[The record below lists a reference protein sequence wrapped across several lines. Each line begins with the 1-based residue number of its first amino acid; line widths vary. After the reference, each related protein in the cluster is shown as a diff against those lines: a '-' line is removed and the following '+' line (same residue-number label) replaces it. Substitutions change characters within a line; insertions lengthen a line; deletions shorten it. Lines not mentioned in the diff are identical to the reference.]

1 MGFEKT
7 QRDPESPPASVK
19 IRRMTTASNQD
30 IPRKVAASQGFQWV
44 AAGFRLYRKTPL
56 LLSAAFGLLFGV
68 VMALG
73 LIPVVGGSLS
83 ELASPLMVAGFLA
96 AYRVLDSGDEL
107 ELPQFLAGVQGPAV
121 PLMAVGAVQLVGTL
135 LIGKLMLGMGFD
147 PQTVMAAAQD
157 KNASPAEMQAIL
169 NQAMP
174 AVLTG
179 LMLFTPL
186 IMATWFAPAL
196 ILFGGARPA
205 TALAVSLRAVAKNWA
220 AMLTNGLALGLL
232 LFFAALIP
240 MLLGLLVAMPV
251 LFGSLYA
258 SYQAIFAVWA
268 DDNAAVDN
276 PPADNVV
283 RLNPSDTS
291 DR

>member
-1 MGFEKT
+1 MN
-7 QRDPESPPASVK
+7 
-19 IRRMTTASNQD
+19 TASNQD
-30 IPRKVAASQGFQWV
+30 IPRKVAAAQGFQWV
-44 AAGFRLYRKTPL
+44 VAGFRLYRKNPL
-56 LLSAAFGLLFGV
+56 LLSAAFGVLFGV

-83 ELASPLMVAGFLA
+83 ELASPLMVAGFMV
-96 AYRVLDSGDEL
+96 AYRALDNGNEL
-107 ELPQFLAGVQGPAV
+107 ELPQFMAGVQGPV
-121 PLMAVGAVQLVGTL
+121 IPLMTVGAVQLLGAL
-135 LIGKLMLGMGFD
+135 LIGQVMVSMEFD
-147 PQTVMAAAQD
+147 PEAVMAAARD
-157 KNASPAEMQAIL
+157 TKASPEHMQAVL

-179 LMLFTPL
+179 LALFVPL

-205 TALAVSLRAVAKNWA
+205 TALGVSLRAVARNWTA
-220 AMLTNGLALGLL
+220 CLVHALTLFLL
-232 LFFAALIP
+232 LIVASLAP
-240 MLLGLLVAMPV
+240 MLLGLLIAMPI

-268 DDNAAVDN
+268 DDNA
-276 PPADNVV
+276 
-283 RLNPSDTS
+283 PSDDEVLLDPTDNL

>member
-1 MGFEKT
+1 
-7 QRDPESPPASVK
+7 
-19 IRRMTTASNQD
+19 MTTASNQD
-30 IPRKVAASQGFQWV
+30 IPRKVAAAQGFQWV
-44 AAGFRLYRKTPL
+44 AAGFRLYRKNPL

-83 ELASPLMVAGFLA
+83 ELASPLMVAGFMA
-96 AYRVLDSGDEL
+96 AYRALDEGREL
-107 ELPQFLAGVQGPAV
+107 ELPNFLAGVQGPAI
-121 PLMAVGAVQLVGTL
+121 PLMAVGAVQLLGTL

-147 PQTVMAAAQD
+147 PQAVMAAAKD
-157 KNASPAEMQAIL
+157 GKASPQEMQAVL

-179 LMLFTPL
+179 LLLFTPL

-205 TALAVSLRAVAKNWA
+205 TALGVSLKAVARNWA
-220 AMLTNGLALGLL
+220 AMLVNGLALGLL
-232 LFFAALIP
+232 LFVAALVP

-268 DDNAAVDN
+268 DEAA
-276 PPADNVV
+276 PAQAADS
-283 RLNPSDTS
+283 LA
-291 DR
+291 

>member
-1 MGFEKT
+1 
-7 QRDPESPPASVK
+7 
-19 IRRMTTASNQD
+19 MTPASNQD

-56 LLSAAFGLLFGV
+56 LLSAAFAMLFGV

-96 AYRVLDSGDEL
+96 AYRALDDGSEL
-107 ELPQFLAGVQGPAV
+107 ELPNFLAGVQGPAI
-121 PLMAVGAVQLVGTL
+121 PLMAVGAVQLLGTL
-135 LIGKLMLGMGFD
+135 LIGKIMLGMGFD
-147 PQTVMAAAQD
+147 PQAVMAAAQSG
-157 KNASPAEMQAIL
+157 KASPAEMQAMM

-179 LMLFTPL
+179 LVLFTPL

-205 TALAVSLRAVAKNWA
+205 TALGVSLKAVARNWA
-220 AMLTNGLALGLL
+220 AMTVNGIALGLL
-232 LFFAALIP
+232 LFLAALVP

-268 DDNAAVDN
+268 DETTSAI
-276 PPADNVV
+276 DNVV
-283 RLNPSDTS
+283 SLNRNGGS

>member
-1 MGFEKT
+1 
-7 QRDPESPPASVK
+7 
-19 IRRMTTASNQD
+19 MTTASNQEV
-30 IPRKVAASQGFQWV
+30 PRKVAASQGFQWV
-44 AAGFRLYRKTPL
+44 VAGFRLYRKNPL

-96 AYRVLDSGDEL
+96 GYRALDEGREL
-107 ELPQFLAGVQGPAV
+107 ELPNFLAGVQGPAI
-121 PLMAVGAVQLVGTL
+121 PLMVVGAVQLLGTL
-135 LIGKLMLGMGFD
+135 LIGKIMLGMGFD
-147 PQTVMAAAQD
+147 PQAMMAAAQGG
-157 KNASPAEMQAIL
+157 KASPAEMQAML

-179 LMLFTPL
+179 MALFTPL

-205 TALAVSLRAVAKNWA
+205 TALGVSLKAVAKNWA
-220 AMLTNGLALGLL
+220 AMLVNGFTLGLL
-232 LFFAALIP
+232 LFLAALVP

-268 DDNAAVDN
+268 DEAAPAQAGDNLA
-276 PPADNVV
+276 
-283 RLNPSDTS
+283 
-291 DR
+291 

>member
-1 MGFEKT
+1 MN
-7 QRDPESPPASVK
+7 
-19 IRRMTTASNQD
+19 TASNQD

-44 AAGFRLYRKTPL
+44 AAGFRLYRKNPL
-56 LLSAAFGLLFGV
+56 LLSAAFGVLFGV

-83 ELASPLMVAGFLA
+83 ELASPLMVAGFMA
-96 AYRVLDSGDEL
+96 AYRALDEGNEL
-107 ELPQFLAGVQGPAV
+107 ELPNFLAGVQGPAI
-121 PLMAVGAVQLVGTL
+121 PLMAVGAVQLLGTL
-135 LIGKLMLGMGFD
+135 LIGKIMLGMGFD
-147 PQTVMAAAQD
+147 PQAVMTAAQSQKD
-157 KNASPAEMQAIL
+157 PAEMQAIM

-179 LMLFTPL
+179 MALFTPL

-205 TALAVSLRAVAKNWA
+205 TALGVSLKAVARNWP
-220 AMLTNGLALGLL
+220 AMLVNGLTLGLL
-232 LFFAALIP
+232 LFLAALVP

-268 DDNAAVDN
+268 DDSAA
-276 PPADNVV
+276 ATDNVV
-283 RLNPSDTS
+283 PL
-291 DR
+291 

>member
-1 MGFEKT
+1 
-7 QRDPESPPASVK
+7 
-19 IRRMTTASNQD
+19 MTSASNQD
-30 IPRKVAASQGFQWV
+30 IPRKVAASEGFQWV
-44 AAGFRLYRKTPL
+44 ATGFRLYRKTPL
-56 LLSAAFGLLFGV
+56 LLSAAFAMLFGV

-73 LIPVVGGSLS
+73 LIPMVGGALS

-96 AYRVLDSGDEL
+96 AYRALDDGNEL
-107 ELPQFLAGVQGPAV
+107 ELPNFLAGVQGPAI
-121 PLMAVGAVQLVGTL
+121 PLMAVGAVQLLGTL
-135 LIGKLMLGMGFD
+135 LIGKIMLGMGFD
-147 PQTVMAAAQD
+147 PQAVITAAQSQKD
-157 KNASPAEMQAIL
+157 PAEMQAIL

-179 LMLFTPL
+179 LVLFTPL

-205 TALAVSLRAVAKNWA
+205 TALGVSFKAVARNWA
-220 AMLTNGLALGLL
+220 AMMMNGIALGLL
-232 LFFAALIP
+232 LFLAALVP

-268 DDNAAVDN
+268 DDSM
-276 PPADNVV
+276 PPPDNVV
-283 RLNPSDTS
+283 SF
-291 DR
+291 

>member
-1 MGFEKT
+1 MN
-7 QRDPESPPASVK
+7 
-19 IRRMTTASNQD
+19 TASNQD
-30 IPRKVAASQGFQWV
+30 IPRKVAAGQGFHWV

-56 LLSAAFGLLFGV
+56 LLSAAFAVLFGM

-83 ELASPLMVAGFLA
+83 ELASPLMVAGFMA
-96 AYRVLDSGDEL
+96 AYRVLDDGREL
-107 ELPQFLAGVQGPAV
+107 ELPQFLAGVQGPAI
-121 PLMAVGAVQLVGTL
+121 PLMTVGAVQLIGTL
-135 LIGKLMLGMGFD
+135 LIGKIMLNMGFD
-147 PQTVMAAAQD
+147 PQVIVTAAQSQQD
-157 KNASPAEMQAIL
+157 PAAMQAML

-174 AVLTG
+174 AVFTG
-179 LMLFTPL
+179 LLLFTPL

-205 TALAVSLRAVAKNWA
+205 TALGVSLRAVAKNWP
-220 AMLTNGLALGLL
+220 AMLVNGLTLGLL
-232 LFFAALIP
+232 LFLAALIP

-268 DDNAAVDN
+268 DDAA
-276 PPADNVV
+276 PTA
-283 RLNPSDTS
+283 S
-291 DR
+291 